1 MLCILLLCACV
12 LRFGPPTPAFAK
24 QPPPPVRFT
33 HSVAVAFGGELGM
46 HAAARFSEAMARAG
60 AMQKAGLW
68 LDTLPEVQ
76 MGKTGLEKTDPH
88 TLRDTSP
95 LAWALFSS
103 TTTEQE
109 RIGTPASSGVRT
121 TVAATLA
128 PAPSAALREAVTAQ
142 LRQPVRLMLLRRAME
157 EEQAILDRFV
167 SLAATMPQPSPQSFS
182 PSPVQ
187 NTGAL
192 RKEFEPR
199 FAALLNEL
207 QAVSLYREILRN
219 HENGLWQNPATTA
232 TAIEQALE
240 LAPNSPL
247 LLHAKGT
254 ILYQNGKTQP
264 ALDAFSRCIDIA
276 PDFALALHDR
286 GTTYVRIHLT
296 DLAVADYNAAIALR
310 PQDPSFLR
318 SRGSAH
324 LLRKDFEAM
333 CNDFRAACG
342 LGQCENLHWAT
353 SRGHCPGP
361 SGSAAPAAP

>member
-1 MLCILLLCACV
+1 M
-12 LRFGPPTPAFAK
+12 
-24 QPPPPVRFT
+24 
-33 HSVAVAFGGELGM
+33 AVAFGGELGM

-68 LDTLPEVQ
+68 LDTLPGVQ
-76 MGKTGLEKTDPH
+76 MGRTGFEKTDPH
-88 TLRDTSP
+88 TLRDSGP

-109 RIGTPASSGVRT
+109 RIGTPASPGVRT
-121 TVAATLA
+121 TVAAA
-128 PAPSAALREAVTAQ
+128 VSHASSAALREALTAQ
-142 LRQPVRLMLLRRAME
+142 FRQPVRLMLLRRAMD

-167 SLAATMPQPSPQSFS
+167 SLAATMPQSSLQPSAQ
-182 PSPVQ
+182 PSGQ
-187 NTGAL
+187 MAGAL

-207 QAVSLYREILRN
+207 QAVNLYRDILRN
-219 HENGLWQNPATTA
+219 HENGLWQNPETTA

-264 ALDAFSRCIDIA
+264 ALDTFSRCIDLA
-276 PDFALALHDR
+276 PDFAQALHDR

-296 DLAVADYNAAIALR
+296 DLAVADYNAALALH
-310 PQDPSFLR
+310 PTNPSFLQ

-333 CNDFRAACG
+333 CSDFREACG
-342 LGQCENLHWAT
+342 LGHCENLHWAT

-361 SGSAAPAAP
+361 AGSAASGTP